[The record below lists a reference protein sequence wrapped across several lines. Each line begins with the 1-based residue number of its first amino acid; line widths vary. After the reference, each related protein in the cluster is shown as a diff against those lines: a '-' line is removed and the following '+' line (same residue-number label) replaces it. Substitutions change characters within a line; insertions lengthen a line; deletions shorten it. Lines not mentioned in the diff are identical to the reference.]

1 MHLLAA
7 DGVRFGRR
15 RDLWLLGILVPVLL
29 GVMFVSGYNST
40 ITPPEQNFSF
50 DPPDPV
56 AEAQMREQQLAD
68 WRQQIAIELPSSAF
82 PASLVKVASNLAP
95 VILLA
100 VYLATSLVAGEFEW
114 GTVRTTHLTSS
125 RPRTLAVRVGLIVG
139 LVAVSTAA
147 GLLFA
152 AVIPFFLSFE
162 GRALQDYAA
171 PVPGL
176 APEVGIRLL
185 AVVPFVAIP
194 VLLAVLA
201 RSIAL
206 TFLLFLLFILFD
218 FGVTGMWFWP
228 SSPVP
233 WVPATTVTGSIGR
246 LLGGEGSS
254 LAAVAPSWVA
264 VIALLAWSI
273 VPVLAALFRFR
284 RLDITE

>member
-7 DGVRFGRR
+7 DRVRFGRR

-29 GVMFVSGYNST
+29 GVMFVSGYDST
-40 ITPPEQNFSF
+40 ITPPEQNFFF

-56 AEAQMREQQLAD
+56 AEAQMREEQLAD
-68 WRQQIAIELPSSAF
+68 WRQQIAIELPSYAF

-95 VILLA
+95 MILLA
-100 VYLATSLVAGEFEW
+100 VYLATTLVAGEFEW
-114 GTVRTTHLTSS
+114 GTVRTIHLTSS
-125 RPRTLAVRVGLIVG
+125 RRRTLAVRVGLIVG

-147 GLLFA
+147 GLLLA
-152 AVIPFFLSFE
+152 AIIPFFLSFE

-206 TFLLFLLFILFD
+206 AFLLFLLFVVFD

-254 LAAVAPSWVA
+254 LASVAPSWVA
-264 VIALLAWSI
+264 VVALLAWSI